1 MGRPTEYS
9 IELADSICERIAD
22 GESLKTICHSES
34 MPCMSSI
41 FNWLRKDKEF
51 VEKYARAKEA
61 QVEALAEELLDI
73 ADDATNDWMDKRF
86 GETEVRVIDN
96 EAIQRSKLR
105 VDTRKWLM
113 SKLQPKKYGE
123 KLDLNHGGS
132 VGVSLINSIPRPE
145 RG

>member
-1 MGRPTEYS
+1 
-9 IELADSICERIAD
+9 
-22 GESLKTICHSES
+22 
-34 MPCMSSI
+34 MSSI
-41 FNWLRKDKEF
+41 FNWLNSNEQF
-51 VEKYARAKEA
+51 MQQYARAKEVQA
-61 QVEALAEELLDI
+61 EALAEDLLEI

-123 KLDLNHGGS
+123 KLDLNHGGT
-132 VGVSLINSIPRPE
+132 VGVSLVNSIPRPE
-145 RG
+145 R